1 MFTTFLY
8 LYTTK
13 RIQIGTMS
21 FYDTDNL
28 ANFSVTSKP
37 PSLKIVYAS
46 FTFNGTEFKIS
57 PMNLNDYGEFQV
69 TAPGGSSITV
79 RFITNYSNVLG
90 TMTTNYTVTV
100 AKSAQNTISFTL
112 TGLTPGNPYFG
123 TLSLMIE

>member
-46 FTFNGTEFKIS
+46 FTFNGSEFKIK

-69 TAPGGSSITV
+69 T
-79 RFITNYSNVLG
+79 
-90 TMTTNYTVTV
+90 V
-100 AKSAQNTISFTL
+100 AKPSQDTIIFTL
-112 TGLTPGNPYFG
+112 SGLTPGNPYFG
-123 TLSLMIE
+123 TLSLMVE

>member
-13 RIQIGTMS
+13 RIQTGTMS

-69 TAPGGSSITV
+69 GRSGGSSITV
-79 RFITNYSNVLG
+79 EFITNYSNVLG

-100 AKSAQNTISFTL
+100 AKPSQKTIIFTI